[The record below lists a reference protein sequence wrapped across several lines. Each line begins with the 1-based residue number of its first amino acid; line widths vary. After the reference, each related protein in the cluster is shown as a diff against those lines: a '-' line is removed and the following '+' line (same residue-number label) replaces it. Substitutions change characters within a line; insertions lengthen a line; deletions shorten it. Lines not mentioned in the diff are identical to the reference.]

1 MITRKEKVVKQK
13 LITKEIMGKPK
24 SNPMDDPDNKP
35 WLKLFNPAGSGTWL
49 ISEIEDDGDRMF
61 GLCDLGV
68 GHPEL
73 GYVSLQELKSLS
85 LPFGLTIER
94 DKFFEPKKTLDEYA
108 QEAKEKQYIAA

>member
-1 MITRKEKVVKQK
+1 MK
-13 LITKEIMGKPK
+13 LITKEIMNKLE
-24 SNPMDDPDNKP
+24 SNSRMEIRSQCKP
-35 WLKLFNPAGSGTWL
+35 WLKLFNPAGGGTWL

-68 GHPEL
+68 GYPEL

-94 DKFFEPKKTLDEYA
+94 DKFFEPTKTLDEYA
-108 QEAKEKQYIAA
+108 KEANENQRIVA